1 MLINRKLIWGLILLV
16 IIVNGIGVFEPL
28 LRNDDPVLYANIAKH
43 MAVSGDW
50 IGLFSAGQPW
60 LDKPHFPFWIS
71 AFSFKIFGINAFAY
85 FLPGYLFHLLG
96 AYYTYRLAKLLYNAE
111 IGLIAL
117 LIYLSSVHLM
127 LSGSFDVRAEAYL
140 LGQIMPACYYWL
152 LYDRSSSWKP
162 LVLASFFT
170 ALAMMTKGLFVVV
183 TIFSGLVFTWIYTK
197 QYARIISPKWLLAY
211 ALSLL
216 FILPE
221 LICLYLQFDAQ
232 PATMVFG
239 HKNISGLSWYFWGSQ
254 FGRFFNSGPI
264 VNTHGNPLFFVHT
277 YLWAFLPWSL
287 VFIAASYMA
296 IRHFKANTAVD
307 KAKLVYLLAS
317 FWLTFIMFSATK
329 FQLDHY
335 TNIIMPFAA
344 ILCASYLNRKF
355 ELKRIAQFQFG
366 LSGLI
371 LLLNIGITL
380 YLFNSSWL
388 ILFALVPGSLLI
400 WMFKPQQFSY
410 LERSLVFPSL
420 AISAFFGLALLVN
433 FAICRTYDVGY
444 NLAAQINAKP
454 LAQTYDLHTGWLPL
468 EFYTQGQFSHV
479 ENGADLPST
488 GAYYVAM
495 KQAAWQNNQYQLNLQ
510 QFALE
515 TTFCGNTIDRVI
527 PYYADKNQLATHLE
541 CFVVV
546 KHVN

>member
-1 MLINRKLIWGLILLV
+1 MLINRKLIWGLVLLV

-111 IGLIAL
+111 VGLIAL

-152 LYDRSSSWKP
+152 LYDRNSSWKP
-162 LVLASFFT
+162 LILASFFT

-287 VFIAASYMA
+287 VFIAATYTA
-296 IRHFKANTAVD
+296 IRYFKTNTAVD

-344 ILCASYLNRKF
+344 IFCASYLNRKF
-355 ELKRIAQFQFG
+355 ELKRIAQLQFG
-366 LSGLI
+366 LSCLI
-371 LLLNIGITL
+371 LLLNVGITL

-388 ILFALVPGSLLI
+388 ILFALIPGSILI

-420 AISAFFGLALLVN
+420 AISAFFSLALLVD

-468 EFYTQGQFSHV
+468 EFYTQGQFSRI
-479 ENGADLPST
+479 ENGVDLPST

-510 QFALE
+510 QFTLA

-527 PYYADKNQLATHLE
+527 PYYADKSQLAAHLE

>member
-1 MLINRKLIWGLILLV
+1 MLMDRKLIWWLVLLV
-16 IIVNGIGVFEPL
+16 IVVNGVGVFEPL

-43 MAVSGDW
+43 MFLSGDW
-50 IGLFSAGQPW
+50 IDLFSFGRPW

-71 AFSFKIFGINAFAY
+71 AVSFKLFGVNSFAY

-96 AYYTYRLAKLLYNAE
+96 AYYTYRLAKLLYNVDVA
-111 IGLIAL
+111 LIAL

-152 LYDRSSSWKP
+152 LYDRNSNWRS
-162 LVLASFFT
+162 LLLGSFFT

-183 TIFSGLVFTWIYTK
+183 TIFSGLVFTWLYTK
-197 QYARIISPKWLLAY
+197 EYKRIFSSKWLLAY
-211 ALSLL
+211 ALSLV

-221 LICLYLQFDAQ
+221 LTCLYLQFDAQ

-239 HKNISGLSWYFWGSQ
+239 KNNISGLEWYFWGSQ

-287 VFIAASYMA
+287 VFIVASYA
-296 IRHFKANTAVD
+296 GIRFFKSNTD
-307 KAKLVYLLAS
+307 INKAKLVYLFSS
-317 FWLTFIMFSATK
+317 FWLTFVMFSATK

-355 ELKRIAQFQFG
+355 ELRGIAQMQFV
-366 LSGLI
+366 LSCLL
-371 LLLNIGITL
+371 LLLNIGATI

-388 ILFALVPGSLLI
+388 VSFAVIPLGLLI
-400 WMFKPQQFSY
+400 WQFKSHNFTY

-420 AISAFFGLALLVN
+420 AISAFLGLALVVN
-433 FAICRTYDVGY
+433 FTICRSYDVGY
-444 NLAAQINAKP
+444 NLAAQINAHP
-454 LAQTYDLHTGWLPL
+454 LSKTYDLHTGWLPL
-468 EFYTQGQFSHV
+468 EFYTQGAFEHA
-479 ENGADLPST
+479 ENGSSLPES

-495 KQAAWQNNQYQLNLQ
+495 KQTAWQNNQYQLNLK
-510 QFALE
+510 QFVPYSE
-515 TTFCGNTIDRVI
+515 FCGNTIDKVI
-527 PYYADKNQLATHLE
+527 PYYAYKDKLTEHLE